1 MIDASQSHVSI
12 IRLQMMKN
20 VQVGFLYSKFN
31 VPHNQIFEYTIV
43 KEDKFKK
50 VSISEIVSYVTSC
63 LYPKMN
69 SLLSKICYQSRI
81 YEVLLKGLV
90 DPKLTDELKSKVGVV
105 QERDSKKSEH
115 VKGPKNLIVLISK
128 SNNLVSEFKAKL
140 TQHIV
145 GFNNQVIK
153 VHYLEFHQ
161 LKENLE

>member
-90 DPKLTDELKSKVGVV
+90 DPKLTDELKSK
-105 QERDSKKSEH
+105 KSEH